1 MWIVT
6 IWTFMGCG
14 PGTTPGTPLEDSS
27 DTETDTSPVD
37 TSASSVTSS
46 SETTEPCD
54 PAPGVPGEDVRMST
68 TFDGIQ
74 RSWVLHLPTDYNCE
88 PLPVL
93 LGIHGYYG
101 SGDGFQND
109 TAKLFQHLNDN
120 AYIGIFPDG
129 LPAGPNGYPSWV
141 TSFNDLTT
149 RFDDGPDGPTCTNA
163 AYDYLAYDNCG
174 PNEETRSCR
183 WGTSC
188 ADDAG
193 LFRALIEEVSEGW
206 SIDPDRVYMTGF
218 SQGGQTVQG
227 LACELSDILAAV
239 SPHHGFAANGYTCA
253 PSTPLSLF
261 QVWGLNDNVVNG
273 HEQPSSDGMI
283 YDGADETALEWAAA
297 QGCSLTPT
305 PYATV
310 SDGLNG
316 WSCAEHAG
324 CSTGAEVVTCSWDG
338 DHVWGRNN
346 TNGNFALEATWAFF
360 EAQSR

>member
-1 MWIVT
+1 
-6 IWTFMGCG
+6 
-14 PGTTPGTPLEDSS
+14 
-27 DTETDTSPVD
+27 
-37 TSASSVTSS
+37 
-46 SETTEPCD
+46 
-54 PAPGVPGEDVRMST
+54 
-68 TFDGIQ
+68 
-74 RSWVLHLPTDYNCE
+74 
-88 PLPVL
+88 
-93 LGIHGYYG
+93 
-101 SGDGFQND
+101 
-109 TAKLFQHLNDN
+109 
-120 AYIGIFPDG
+120 
-129 LPAGPNGYPSWV
+129 
-141 TSFNDLTT
+141 
-149 RFDDGPDGPTCTNA
+149 
-163 AYDYLAYDNCG
+163 LAYDNCG